1 MDGDSYQLY
10 VDNKLLIEQPN
21 IEGQSPQAKDLDLPA
36 GKPVAVRFEFISHS
50 SSIRAG
56 LGVIPA
62 AGMVEPEALKMAA
75 KADVV
80 LVAVGFN
87 PRSEGE
93 GHDRT
98 YSLPAGQD
106 ELIKAVCAANK
117 NTIVTITAGGSVET
131 SGWIDNVPAMLQTWY
146 GGQEGGRALAKVLLG
161 EVNPSGKL
169 PITWERR
176 LEDNPTYGNYYEAP
190 GSKDVTYKE
199 GIFVGYRG
207 YEHLKVKPLFPFGF
221 GLSYTT
227 FSFANLSV
235 APAVASAGAPI
246 TVSFDVSNQGKVAG
260 AEVAQV
266 YVGDPS
272 ATIPRPVKELKA
284 FERVVLKPGETR
296 HVSVQ
301 LDRRSLAYF
310 NIQSKGWKVDPGRF
324 KLFVG
329 DSSASVPLQKEF
341 TVQ

>member
-1 MDGDSYQLY
+1 
-10 VDNKLLIEQPN
+10 
-21 IEGQSPQAKDLDLPA
+21 
-36 GKPVAVRFEFISHS
+36 
-50 SSIRAG
+50 
-56 LGVIPA
+56 
-62 AGMVEPEALKMAA
+62 
-75 KADVV
+75 
-80 LVAVGFN
+80 
-87 PRSEGE
+87 
-93 GHDRT
+93 
-98 YSLPAGQD
+98 
-106 ELIKAVCAANK
+106 
-117 NTIVTITAGGSVET
+117 
-131 SGWIDNVPAMLQTWY
+131 
-146 GGQEGGRALAKVLLG
+146 
-161 EVNPSGKL
+161 L

-266 YVGDPS
+266 YVGNPS

-301 LDRRSLAYF
+301 LNQRSLAYF
-310 NIQSKGWKVDPGRF
+310 DIQSGSWKVDPGRF